1 MANKAVEAAKQYA
14 KQASSSVTLA
24 KKQIADA
31 RREKK
36 QKARE
41 ERLKRRMDGITRW
54 LNQKK
59 VDLTWKDCD
68 AV

>member
-1 MANKAVEAAKQYA
+1 MT
-14 KQASSSVTLA
+14 SA

-54 LNQKK
+54 LNQK

-68 AV
+68 AVYLDVMKMFPVL